1 MCQIVINLRKFFNKN
16 ILVNLSTILIL
27 ALLPNLTGIKRK
39 AMYYPAKILW
49 TFVLRMAFV
58 ITTMANNGDEG
69 VNKEGKVTKEIQMVK
84 VMKLMVITIK
94 I

>member
-1 MCQIVINLRKFFNKN
+1 
-16 ILVNLSTILIL
+16 
-27 ALLPNLTGIKRK
+27 
-39 AMYYPAKILW
+39 
-49 TFVLRMAFV
+49 MAFV